1 MGVARSSRAARAV
14 PLDRAGG
21 QPHSGQPLDH
31 LRDLGGAPD
40 FAVEAVGGWPLQ
52 KCLLDQRQLA
62 VGNHWP
68 SGPPVLQPRR
78 AAGAPAGPPADR
90 GLAGDAE
97 LPGDRGRR
105 VAGVEQRGRA
115 LPPPAGPPPAGGF
128 RRRRPAAE
136 PQTAPSGLP
145 RTARPPA
152 PEASGPWRRCWPR
165 PRRGRRTLA
174 VGWWPPGPGERRR
187 ADGQLVSG
195 SKGGGPDGSGPAP
208 TGRVAAPAGT
218 GPQTARDADR
228 RDHSCRWRPLA
239 AAPATPTVQPGWPP
253 VAAGTPPGS
262 RQETQGRGGAAP
274 GHAPGSPPPPSE
286 CCPGVGGEAPGL
298 AGRSCTPAFWVGTQP
313 PVSAVCNAHSRTA
326 EFCPPAFLP
335 SPTPPPGSLPP
346 TVQPGDAAAATTPAP
361 ALPAQVSSTPPCKN
375 LHGVATDGG
384 HGQGAYGL
392 PGLL

>member
-1 MGVARSSRAARAV
+1 MAVSTGRRACSAQQARQQGSHDYLIRHPEPDVPARRPVRKIRPPASHQPVAPLALELRKVPGWSLASGPEQAPVGVARSSRAARAV

-52 KCLLDQRQLA
+52 ECLLDQRQLA
-62 VGNHWP
+62 VGNRWP
-68 SGPPVLQPRR
+68 SAPPVNQPRR
-78 AAGAPAGPPADR
+78 VAGAPAGPPADR

-145 RTARPPA
+145 QTAWPPA
-152 PEASGPWRRCWPR
+152 PQASGPWRRCWPR
-165 PRRGRRTLA
+165 PRAWPKDSRGWLVAARSGRTTPS
-174 VGWWPPGPGERRR
+174 GWPAGLGL
-187 ADGQLVSG
+187 Q
-195 SKGGGPDGSGPAP
+195 GGGPDGSGPAP
-208 TGRVAAPAGT
+208 TGRVAAPAST

-262 RQETQGRGGAAP
+262 RQETQGR
-274 GHAPGSPPPPSE
+274 
-286 CCPGVGGEAPGL
+286 CCI
-298 AGRSCTPAFWVGTQP
+298 
-313 PVSAVCNAHSRTA
+313 
-326 EFCPPAFLP
+326 
-335 SPTPPPGSLPP
+335 
-346 TVQPGDAAAATTPAP
+346 
-361 ALPAQVSSTPPCKN
+361 
-375 LHGVATDGG
+375 
-384 HGQGAYGL
+384 
-392 PGLL
+392 